1 MTAESQKDP
10 TSQYLLYKASIR
22 SGDTDMATE
31 CLENLAQSNVNFQ
44 LLYACVADAQRVG
57 DRLVTLQAMKKLAA
71 AYDYEN
77 PGPVHLPAL
86 LRCTVMVMHNL
97 LKGNEERDQSPVIE
111 DLCQIFDNGEQCSGP
126 TA

>member
-1 MTAESQKDP
+1 
-10 TSQYLLYKASIR
+10 
-22 SGDTDMATE
+22 MAIE
-31 CLENLAQSNVNFQ
+31 CLGNLAQSNVNFQ

-71 AYDYEN
+71 AYNYEH

-97 LKGNEERDQSPVIE
+97 LTDNENEDQSLVVD
-111 DLCQIFDNGEQCSGP
+111 DLCQIFDDGR
-126 TA
+126 